1 MLTSLKDYMSKS
13 DANTR
18 NQLEIPRSSVHDR
31 AKKSTVSHALFN
43 ASRVEERVYLS
54 TDDSDD

>member
-1 MLTSLKDYMSKS
+1 MSKS

-43 ASRVEERVYLS
+43 ASRIEERVYLS